1 MSSVFATALLAAN
14 FTIYPVFGD
23 NVQPSQRVAET
34 TAHIEAATDLGLIVE
49 LIVRCP
55 QGTAIISYSKIEQ
68 LYCAPNQTCE
78 RDLVRVV
85 ARACGR

>member
-49 LIVRCP
+49 
-55 QGTAIISYSKIEQ
+55 Y
-68 LYCAPNQTCE
+68 
-78 RDLVRVV
+78 
-85 ARACGR
+85 RALSAGNRHHLLLKD